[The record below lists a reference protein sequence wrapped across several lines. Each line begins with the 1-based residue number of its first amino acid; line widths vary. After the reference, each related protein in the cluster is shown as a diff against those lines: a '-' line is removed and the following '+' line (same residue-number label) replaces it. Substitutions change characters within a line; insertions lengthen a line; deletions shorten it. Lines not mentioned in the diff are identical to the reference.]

1 MLGLSYDTSYLLVE
15 AHFTKAGSS
24 VAIGKSTLQKSPI
37 SSRNMINLLPVSTL
51 SLNIRELILEKGL
64 MSVKYVGNHTL
75 FCLVFI
81 IIRAFTGEKGYISL
95 EHLGHPL
102 PNPPPQFP

>member
-1 MLGLSYDTSYLLVE
+1 M
-15 AHFTKAGSS
+15 
-24 VAIGKSTLQKSPI
+24 
-37 SSRNMINLLPVSTL
+37 
-51 SLNIRELILEKGL
+51 NIRELILEKGL

-95 EHLGHPL
+95 ENLGHPL
-102 PNPPPQFP
+102 PNPPPQFPEENPS